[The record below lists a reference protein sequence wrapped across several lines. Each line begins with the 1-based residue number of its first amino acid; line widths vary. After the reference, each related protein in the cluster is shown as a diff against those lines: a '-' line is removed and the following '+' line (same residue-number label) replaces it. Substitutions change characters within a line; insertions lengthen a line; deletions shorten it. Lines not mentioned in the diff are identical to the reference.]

1 MDNYSIA
8 KQFSMLSKLMEV
20 HAENAFK
27 AKSYSIAAYNIE
39 RIPVDISSLS
49 KEEIFEQKGIG
60 ASIGKGIIEILETGK
75 LKALEE
81 YIEKTPPG
89 VLEIM
94 QIKGI
99 GPKKVNLIWKEMEIE
114 TPGELLY
121 ACTENRLARFKGF
134 GEKTQKNIEEAIL
147 FLMKSKGRMLYAEAE
162 PLFNRMQDLFIKLFA
177 GERFSITG
185 EFRRQLPV
193 IETLDWVTTATVEE
207 VEKKLSEEK
216 FDIHEKGAGFIFLKE
231 ENNMMNR
238 FFSVA
243 QENFYEKLFQTSASE
258 EFISEWNSKK
268 LQAIPSPVSEE
279 EIFQTAGLPFVPPP
293 LRENFAVIKNL
304 PDWNA
309 IIKPEN
315 IKGIIHSH
323 STWSDGSHS
332 IEKMAKAAIDM
343 GFEYLV
349 ISDHSK
355 SAFYA
360 NGLKEEQIL
369 SQHAEIDELNKKL
382 APFKIFKSIESDI
395 LYDGS
400 LDYTDDVL
408 AGFDLV
414 IASVHSILKMT
425 EEKAMMRLLAAIENP
440 YTSILG
446 HMTGRLLLSRPGY
459 PVNHE
464 QIIDACI
471 KNNVV
476 IELNA
481 NPRRLDIDWQYIR
494 PAIEKGAMIS
504 INPDAHEVEEF
515 EYVKYGVL
523 VAQKAGL
530 TPLHN
535 LSSLGLMEFENFITN
550 QKLMR
555 TKGNLT

>member
-1 MDNYSIA
+1 
-8 KQFSMLSKLMEV
+8 
-20 HAENAFK
+20 
-27 AKSYSIAAYNIE
+27 
-39 RIPVDISSLS
+39 
-49 KEEIFEQKGIG
+49 
-60 ASIGKGIIEILETGK
+60 
-75 LKALEE
+75 
-81 YIEKTPPG
+81 
-89 VLEIM
+89 
-94 QIKGI
+94 
-99 GPKKVNLIWKEMEIE
+99 
-114 TPGELLY
+114 
-121 ACTENRLARFKGF
+121 
-134 GEKTQKNIEEAIL
+134 
-147 FLMKSKGRMLYAEAE
+147 
-162 PLFNRMQDLFIKLFA
+162 
-177 GERFSITG
+177 
-185 EFRRQLPV
+185 
-193 IETLDWVTTATVEE
+193 
-207 VEKKLSEEK
+207 
-216 FDIHEKGAGFIFLKE
+216 
-231 ENNMMNR
+231 
-238 FFSVA
+238 
-243 QENFYEKLFQTSASE
+243 
-258 EFISEWNSKK
+258 
-268 LQAIPSPVSEE
+268 
-279 EIFQTAGLPFVPPP
+279 PFVPPP

-332 IEKMAKAAIDM
+332 IEKMAKTAIDM
-343 GFEYLV
+343 GLEYLL
-349 ISDHSK
+349 IIDHSK
-355 SAFYA
+355 SEFYTK
-360 NGLKEEQIL
+360 GLKEEQIL

-400 LDYTDDVL
+400 LDYADDVL

-504 INPDAHEVEEF
+504 INPDAHEVQEF